1 MNIKVKHMN
10 KKAICKCKQYKKQ
23 IEDLK
28 TIIQDLKAQ
37 YNVSNTQ
44 HVNSIKDLIKDEPTH
59 EPLQNSVKPN
69 ILHLIDH
76 DLILKDNKKWVESGS
91 FPEHNICNTKF
102 DPESFNKQ
110 FEQHNKVDMTD
121 VLFVKD
127 TLNPRNKLE
136 PYKPNFY
143 AERINGISKFDLE
156 SFNKHFESRSKVDMT
171 DVLFVTDPLNTRN
184 NNEPYNPNL
193 LPIKEV
199 SGREKFDLDEFNR
212 QFEKLN

>member
-1 MNIKVKHMN
+1 MN
-10 KKAICKCKQYKKQ
+10 KKVICKCKQYKKQ
-23 IEDLK
+23 IEELK
-28 TIIQDLKAQ
+28 TIVQDLKAQ

-44 HVNSIKDLIKDEPTH
+44 HVNSIKDLIKDEPTR
-59 EPLQNSVKPN
+59 EPLQKQCKPN
-69 ILHLIDH
+69 VLHPIDH
-76 DLILKDNKKWVESGS
+76 DLILKDNAKWVEPLYNKETVT

-110 FEQHNKVDMTD
+110 FEQHV
-121 VLFVKD
+121 
-127 TLNPRNKLE
+127 
-136 PYKPNFY
+136 
-143 AERINGISKFDLE
+143 
-156 SFNKHFESRSKVDMT
+156 KVDMT
-171 DVLFVTDPLNTRN
+171 DVLFVTDPLNPRN